1 MIGLDKD
8 LGDSTDIAKSDY
20 ILLIKVIY
28 NFFNQSYL
36 TCLQIEQV
44 VFIFFTIFPQNI
56 IDNDW
61 CISMFDYY
69 RCNKRHTFFYHL
81 FLYLFKYNNNNYY
94 YYYYSRK
101 YPPPLKGTFRI
112 KHMKIMSEKE
122 LKKWGMIIHFA
133 IRDIKIKD
141 IHKKIIIKLTNCI
154 INVLINIKIDSRKQN
169 KKLASYLYNTL
180 VQMLDNNKLPY
191 PRLIVK
197 LYSARLKQ
205 I

>member
-1 MIGLDKD
+1 
-8 LGDSTDIAKSDY
+8 
-20 ILLIKVIY
+20 
-28 NFFNQSYL
+28 
-36 TCLQIEQV
+36 
-44 VFIFFTIFPQNI
+44 
-56 IDNDW
+56 
-61 CISMFDYY
+61 
-69 RCNKRHTFFYHL
+69 
-81 FLYLFKYNNNNYY
+81 
-94 YYYYSRK
+94 
-101 YPPPLKGTFRI
+101 
-112 KHMKIMSEKE
+112 
-122 LKKWGMIIHFA
+122 MIIHFA